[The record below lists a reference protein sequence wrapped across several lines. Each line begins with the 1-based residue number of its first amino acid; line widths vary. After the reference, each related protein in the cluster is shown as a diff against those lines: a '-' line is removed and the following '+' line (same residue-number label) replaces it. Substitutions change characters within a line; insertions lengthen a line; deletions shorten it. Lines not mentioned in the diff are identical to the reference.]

1 MNRSAR
7 PSRRAIAITTATAT
21 ALALAVLPTSAALA
35 ASPAVKCDNRNNNTI
50 SKLTECVT
58 ADGVKEHLAAFQAIA
73 DANGGNRAANT
84 AGYDASVD
92 YVADTLTAAGWQV
105 HTETSTTSLTGP
117 PTSSSSRRRPPSWE
131 NEAPQPARAPER

>member
-21 ALALAVLPTSAALA
+21 ALALAVLPASAALA
-35 ASPAVKCDNRNNNTI
+35 ASPVVKCDNRNNNTI

-73 DANGGNRAANT
+73 TANGGNRAANT
-84 AGYDASVD
+84 AGYEASVD
-92 YVADTLTAAGWQV
+92 YVAETLTAAGWEV
-105 HTETSTTSLTGP
+105 SIELFDYFLT
-117 PTSSSSRRRPPSWE
+117 RP
-131 NEAPQPARAPER
+131 

>member
-21 ALALAVLPTSAALA
+21 ALALAVLPASAALA

-58 ADGVKEHLAAFQAIA
+58 AAV
-73 DANGGNRAANT
+73 
-84 AGYDASVD
+84 
-92 YVADTLTAAGWQV
+92 
-105 HTETSTTSLTGP
+105 
-117 PTSSSSRRRPPSWE
+117 
-131 NEAPQPARAPER
+131 